1 MAAEAKRVRS
11 VCLCANRSESRRFV
25 LSGLNLPADHEKVSL
40 FLLVLFFSFPLVDA
54 VFLTHFFSPNIPFP
68 NRSR

>member
-11 VCLCANRSESRRFV
+11 VCQCANGSESWWFV

-40 FLLVLFFSFPLVDA
+40 FLLVFFSPLVAA
-54 VFLTHFFSPNIPFP
+54 VFLTHFFSPNISFL
-68 NRSR
+68 NRPG

>member
-11 VCLCANRSESRRFV
+11 VCLCANRSESRWFV

-40 FLLVLFFSFPLVDA
+40 FLLVFF
-54 VFLTHFFSPNIPFP
+54 FLPPRGRRLSDTLFSPNIPFL
-68 NRSR
+68 NRLG

>member
-11 VCLCANRSESRRFV
+11 VCLCANRSESRWFV

-40 FLLVLFFSFPLVDA
+40 FLLVFSFPLVAA
-54 VFLTHFFSPNIPFP
+54 VFLTHFFSPNISF
-68 NRSR
+68 S